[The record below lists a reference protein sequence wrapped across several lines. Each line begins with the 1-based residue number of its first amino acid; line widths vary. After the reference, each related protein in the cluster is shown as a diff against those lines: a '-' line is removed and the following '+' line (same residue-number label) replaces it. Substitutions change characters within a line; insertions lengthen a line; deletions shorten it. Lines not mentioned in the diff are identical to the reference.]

1 MLNSS
6 TVASLFFR
14 DTPPLI
20 NHITLLSAF
29 VSHPG
34 ARRPV
39 CHPARV
45 SPLSSF
51 ARNPLVS
58 LRLCYPACVSFARSL
73 VLTSEA
79 AGRPDRSPLTSLRA
93 NTLAFAGHEAS
104 TRGGVSEFQARR
116 SFKPCPPQRRGGA
129 CLFCSRRHRR
139 THRCSTVH
147 VRDKPCPPPGRDGA
161 SSVQAPARPGPIRR
175 EAGYDAAGRLGRAGP
190 ADKVREQGPSN
201 IMPTWRECEC
211 PPRSGPDWR
220 DVGRETRTRG
230 AGGPTRAPPRPP
242 RNPPSPARRG
252 LEGAIGPPP
261 PRRSG
266 SRRSGSPAHEK
277 GQPRRR

>member
-1 MLNSS
+1 M
-6 TVASLFFR
+6 
-14 DTPPLI
+14 
-20 NHITLLSAF
+20 
-29 VSHPG
+29 
-34 ARRPV
+34 
-39 CHPARV
+39 
-45 SPLSSF
+45 
-51 ARNPLVS
+51 S

-139 THRCSTVH
+139 THRRSTLH
-147 VRDKPCPPPGRDGA
+147 VRDKPCPPPGRDGV

-190 ADKVREQGPSN
+190 AEKVREQGPSN
-201 IMPTWRECEC
+201 MAGVRTPAPFRSRLARRRPRDSDARGRRRASLT
-211 PPRSGPDWR
+211 PPI
-220 DVGRETRTRG
+220 RT
-230 AGGPTRAPPRPP
+230 PTRAPPCPP

>member
-1 MLNSS
+1 MRPRAVRIAL
-6 TVASLFFR
+6 R
-14 DTPPLI
+14 
-20 NHITLLSAF
+20 
-29 VSHPG
+29 SHPC
-34 ARRPV
+34 AQTHLRSPATKRRP
-39 CHPARV
+39 AAEFR
-45 SPLSSF
+45 SF
-51 ARNPLVS
+51 K
-58 LRLCYPACVSFARSL
+58 
-73 VLTSEA
+73 
-79 AGRPDRSPLTSLRA
+79 
-93 NTLAFAGHEAS
+93 
-104 TRGGVSEFQARR
+104 RGGVSSLARR
-116 SFKPCPPQRRGGA
+116 SGEAEPVSSAAGVIDELIDVRRFMYA
-129 CLFCSRRHRR
+129 TSLARHRDE
-139 THRCSTVH
+139 T
-147 VRDKPCPPPGRDGA
+147 A
-161 SSVQAPARPGPIRR
+161 FQAFRARPGPIRR